1 MSLSR
6 RRLLE
11 RGFALLAALGLPVAW
26 RGALGAEP
34 PAASAGEAG
43 WEAAEEADWKADWVG
58 AFAATD
64 ADEALR
70 RLFGGGVVTPSGAV
84 SLTLPLLA
92 DNGASVPVAVAT
104 TLAGARSIA
113 LVVDRNPRP
122 LAACFE
128 LGEGMRPAFA
138 TRIKL
143 GETSAVRAVV
153 QTGDG
158 LFGAAADVTVT
169 VGGCA

>member
-1 MSLSR
+1 MGLSR

-11 RGFALLAALGLPVAW
+11 RGFALLAALGLPLAW
-26 RGALGAEP
+26 REALRAEP
-34 PAASAGEAG
+34 PAASAGET
-43 WEAAEEADWKADWVG
+43 DWAADWVG

-70 RLFGGGVVTPSGAV
+70 RLLGGAAVTPSAAV

-122 LAACFE
+122 LAAWFE
-128 LGEGMRPAFA
+128 LGEGLRPAIA

-158 LFGAAADVTVT
+158 LFGAVAEVTVT

>member
-11 RGFALLAALGLPVAW
+11 RGFALLAALGLPL
-26 RGALGAEP
+26 ALRAEIG
-34 PAASAGEAG
+34 PAAAFEA
-43 WEAAEEADWKADWVG
+43 
-58 AFAATD
+58 TN

-70 RLFGGGVVTPSGAV
+70 RLFGDAAVTPSGAV

-122 LAACFE
+122 LAAWFE
-128 LGEGMRPAFA
+128 LGEGMRPAIA

-158 LFGAAADVTVT
+158 LFGASADVTVT

>member
-1 MSLSR
+1 MRMRLSR

-11 RGFALLAALGLPVAW
+11 GSLALLAVPGLPAALRADDVA
-26 RGALGAEP
+26 AV
-34 PAASAGEAG
+34 S
-43 WEAAEEADWKADWVG
+43 VG
-58 AFAATD
+58 AAVEATD
-64 ADEALR
+64 AGTALR
-70 RLFGGGVVTPSGAV
+70 RLFGDAEVIPSAAV
-84 SLTLPLLA
+84 KLTLPTMV
-92 DNGASVPVAVAT
+92 DNGANVPVAVAT
-104 TLAGARSIA
+104 TLTGVRSMA

-122 LAACFE
+122 LAAWFE
-128 LGEGMRPAFA
+128 LGEGMRPAID

-143 GETSAVRAVV
+143 GETSTVRAIV